1 MATFLL
7 SEVVLRE
14 LLVQLTLGRSFLYFV
29 KSFSSFPDFAKAL
42 QVTVLYAAFD
52 PHILMLVVIIL
63 VWLGKPDRW
72 ISTFQERNV
81 IATSQ
86 IAIPPVHHRYAEI
99 RYVSSCCLL
108 DKTRKLTRR

>member
-42 QVTVLYAAFD
+42 ANRGDGVYDGWGTE
-52 PHILMLVVIIL
+52 VV
-63 VWLGKPDRW
+63 
-72 ISTFQERNV
+72 S
-81 IATSQ
+81 
-86 IAIPPVHHRYAEI
+86 
-99 RYVSSCCLL
+99 
-108 DKTRKLTRR
+108 